1 MADTTDN
8 QADLKDPV
16 VMTEEERSEM
26 ERRKAAK
33 SWQYGQQGD
42 RIDTTIGNMGGAG
55 AAASGPDI
63 SQQSE
68 PAPGNSSDE
77 PSR

>member
-1 MADTTDN
+1 MADTTDT
-8 QADLKDPV
+8 QADLENPV
-16 VMTEEERSEM
+16 VLTEQERLDL
-26 ERRKAAK
+26 ERREAAK
-33 SWQYGQQGD
+33 NWQYGQQGD

-63 SQQSE
+63 SEQSK
-68 PAPGNSSDE
+68 PMPGNSSDE